1 MDQYLERIAHSLEV
15 IASALVAGAAAGG
28 PTITKPAAAADTTAA
43 APAKP
48 GRPAGAK
55 PGAGA
60 AKPGAGAKPGAKP
73 GEADLASQGGE
84 TDAAAV
90 PYDTVRDLVLKV
102 SQTKGRNVAVD
113 ALSRFGVTSAKDL
126 LPAQYG
132 AVVADLEGLLAGGEG
147 GLA

>member
-15 IASALVAGAAAGG
+15 IASALVAKEAARPSPTPGADNKALE
-28 PTITKPAAAADTTAA
+28 TTA
-43 APAKP
+43 AKP

-84 TDAAAV
+84 TDAVAV